1 MIQIL
6 VFQQTIYKRKEK
18 QEEESTIKRD
28 KGNISQKQFVG
39 WGGEGRPGCTAILQQ
54 MADVW
59 QKPASYCQASIFQ
72 YFFLSWLLIKENE
85 ISQVKGIEHFPMY
98 GKMLPMYGKMQESGL
113 TETIPLTCTS
123 AVWGQHA
130 VFLHA
135 EFSQGST

>member
-1 MIQIL
+1 MWELQVKFYL
-6 VFQQTIYKRKEK
+6 GRNEDCSPGDSVSDSSEK
-18 QEEESTIKRD
+18 LL
-28 KGNISQKQFVG
+28 

-85 ISQVKGIEHFPMY
+85 ISQVKGFEHFPMY